1 MRQTCRASCVVAIVI
16 ALASCSSSEDSRPG
30 RNGPDYVAQL
40 NAEFARWQK
49 AVASGTET
57 ALILWECA
65 LCPKISVAPAGTVW
79 TGTPEGEWG
88 REDNEPALAETTL
101 PEPFGIGMYE
111 VTRGQ
116 FAAFARATGRA
127 AAGSCVTDRR
137 ERGVWTG
144 DTGANYLDVGFEQSD
159 DHPVACV
166 SFEDARDYV
175 AWLNTQT
182 SGGYRL
188 PTEAEWEYFVRATAH
203 LLFAWSDEAAEAC
216 HYANVLDQA
225 GGRAL
230 KRKDAVGCDD
240 GAVTT
245 APVGSRVPSLSMAYD
260 MIGNVAEWVDA
271 CAGPVAAAETCTGR
285 IAKGGS
291 WASSGKRLRPA
302 ARAVL
307 NPGHRENVLG
317 FRVAKSLGDPDAALA
332 SANAYLR
339 RGRMFSYLFDV
350 ERALADLEH
359 AVQLERSAATL
370 AARGRAY
377 YVAER
382 SESARSDFEAA
393 LRLDPKNAAAIGG
406 LGSLLLDARDAK
418 TAIEKYDHALVLAP
432 DFVLALGRRAWAHA
446 ELRQFDQALQDV
458 ESTLRLAPVYPDMYR
473 LRVDILRLR
482 ADWPRM
488 LAAVDRLEVA
498 LPTMPHYQSTAAR
511 YYAFALQDADAL
523 RAADRAVR
531 LNDGDVANHLTRA
544 EVRRQANTDG
554 RPDVEA
560 ALKID
565 PNSLDALMMRAEF
578 EFHEGEH
585 HDAAETLT
593 TALRA
598 ERSPEER
605 SRLLMQRAVAYLQLG
620 EQTLAAEDFSAAL
633 GDSSTASALNNACW
647 ELGLANVGLERA
659 LSYCNRAVALN
670 PKSPAYLDSKGLVLL
685 RMNRLEESIRAY
697 DAALRIAPELSASL
711 FGRALAAQARC
722 NCAANGAD
730 IKKALQIDPSQARR
744 FERAGL
750 AMRHMP
756 TIKPPERNPGS
767 SAS

>member
-1 MRQTCRASCVVAIVI
+1 LRQTCRASCVVAIVI

-40 NAEFARWQK
+40 NAEYSRWQK
-49 AVASGTET
+49 AVAGGTEPAQT
-57 ALILWECA
+57 LWECA
-65 LCPKISVAPAGTVW
+65 LCPKISLAPAHTVW
-79 TGTPEGEWG
+79 TGTPDWEWG
-88 REDNEPALAETTL
+88 REDNEPPLAEVNI
-101 PEPFGIGMYE
+101 PQPFGIGQYE

-144 DTGANYLDVGFEQSD
+144 DTGANYLDVGYEQAD

-166 SFEDARDYV
+166 SFDDARDYV

-182 SGGYRL
+182 AGGYRL
-188 PTEAEWEYFVRATAH
+188 PAEAEWEYFARANAH

-216 HYANVLDQA
+216 HYANVLDQT

-230 KRKDAVGCDD
+230 KRKDVVGCDD

-245 APVGSRVPSLSMAYD
+245 MPVGSRLPSTSLAYD
-260 MIGNVAEWVDA
+260 MIGNVAEWVDG
-271 CAGPVAAAETCTGR
+271 CANQAPATESCTTG

-291 WASSGKRLRPA
+291 WASAGRRLRPS
-302 ARAVL
+302 ARSLLA
-307 NPGHRENVLG
+307 PRHRENVLG
-317 FRVAKSLGDPDAALA
+317 FRVAKTLGELDAPLD

-339 RGRMFSYLFDV
+339 RGRVLSFLRDAD
-350 ERALADLEH
+350 RALSDLGR
-359 AVQLERSAATL
+359 AVELDRSAATL
-370 AARGRAY
+370 AARGWEHFRA
-377 YVAER
+377 R
-382 SESARSDFEAA
+382 RTDLARADFEAA
-393 LRLDPKNAAAIGG
+393 VRLDAKNAPAISG
-406 LGSLLLDARDAK
+406 LGSLLLDVRDPKA
-418 TAIEKYDHALVLAP
+418 AIQKFDHALVLAP
-432 DFVLALGRRAWAHA
+432 DFVLALGARAWAHA
-446 ELRQFDQALQDV
+446 ELGQFEQALEDV
-458 ESTLRLAPVYPDMYR
+458 ESTLRLAPAYPEIFD
-473 LRVDILRLR
+473 LRVDILRRR

-488 LAAVDRLEVA
+488 LDAVDRLVLA
-498 LPTMPHYQSTAAR
+498 LPTLPFYQSTAAR

-531 LNDGDVANHLTRA
+531 LNDGMVSNHLTRA

-554 RPDVEA
+554 RKDVEA

-565 PNSLDALMMRAEF
+565 PDSPDALIMRAEF
-578 EFHEGEH
+578 ESHAGEH
-585 HDAAETLT
+585 HQAAETLT
-593 TALRA
+593 LALNGDRA
-598 ERSPEER
+598 PEYRSH
-605 SRLLMQRAVAYLQLG
+605 LLMLRAVAYLHEGDQK
-620 EQTLAAEDFSAAL
+620 LAAQDFNESL
-633 GDSSTASALNNACW
+633 GDSPGASALNNSCW

-659 LSYCNRAVALN
+659 LSYCNRAVALK
-670 PKSPAYLDSKGLVLL
+670 PDSPAYLDSKGLVLL
-685 RMNRLEESIRAY
+685 RMNRLEEAIRAY
-697 DAALRIAPELSASL
+697 DTALRIAPELSASL
-711 FGRALAAQARC
+711 YGRALAAQARC

-730 IKKALQIDPSQARR
+730 IKKALQLDPLLARR

-756 TIKPPERNPGS
+756 KVKPPERNPGS